1 MGQTSAKAKV
11 ESITSSLLDVMAT
24 ATAKQGQTISGA
36 NMINIQGCDI
46 DTLDIRQNMYTKVDT
61 TVLQNVSSN
70 VEISNDLEQEIE
82 NIVESQSVNIDLS
95 GGNKAESF
103 TKLVTTLSTRL
114 QNEVGAECAQDANT
128 TNAFTCTESNIKNAY
143 IEQEYM
149 ATFLFNCTQ
158 NVDSVIS
165 AKNELE
171 TFIKANTKAETKD
184 VIFAI
189 LMAIAAIIVLIIIA
203 ALLLPVIKSSLA
215 KSPPPPQIQLMP

>member
-11 ESITSSLLDVMAT
+11 ETITSSLLDVMAS
-24 ATAKQGQTISGA
+24 ATAKQGSRISGA
-36 NMINIQGCDI
+36 NIINIQGCDI
-46 DTLDIRQNMYTKVDT
+46 ETLDIRQKMYIEVDT
-61 TVLQNVSSN
+61 TVLQDVSSN
-70 VEISNDLEQEIE
+70 VEISNELEQEVE
-82 NIVESQSVNIDLS
+82 NIVEAEAPNLNFNL
-95 GGNKAESF
+95 GGTKAESF
-103 TKLVTTLSTRL
+103 TKLVTSLSTRL

-128 TNAFTCTESNIKNAY
+128 SNAFTCTSSTIKTAY

-158 NVDSVIS
+158 KVDSVVS
-165 AKNELE
+165 AKNDLE

-215 KSPPPPQIQLMP
+215 KG